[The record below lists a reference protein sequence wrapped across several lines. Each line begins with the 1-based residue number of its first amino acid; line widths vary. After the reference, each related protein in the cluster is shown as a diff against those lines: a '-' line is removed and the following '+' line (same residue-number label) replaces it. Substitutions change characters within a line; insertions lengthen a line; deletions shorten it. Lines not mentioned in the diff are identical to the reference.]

1 MNQETSVVID
11 AHQPR
16 PARLRFL
23 AVLFGLSLGVPQTV
37 VSQDFLRVEPYQERG
52 EAEPERPGKPADKQ
66 TIADAMERLRR
77 SVNGKAIVH
86 NCHQSKGHDVKVEEG
101 SEITQI
107 TGCDLILKTRKMTTL
122 QDGPRELEFTLYA
135 HLADLT
141 TPASVE
147 PQSFS
152 ECKPATGAILK
163 VMSRAQPGKRVRA
176 TRRSMAESAN
186 GASKAEQPET
196 QITTGDLSFFFSD
209 ADMARKAARALDQA
223 LKVCGATEWPDED
236 DLP

>member
-1 MNQETSVVID
+1 MVIN

-16 PARLRFL
+16 PTRLPFL
-23 AVLFGLSLGVPQTV
+23 AVLVGLFLGVPQTV
-37 VSQDFLRVEPYQERG
+37 ISQSYLVTGQESG
-52 EAEPERPGKPADKQ
+52 ESDRERLGKPASKQ
-66 TIADAMERLRR
+66 SIAEATERLRR

-86 NCHQSKGHDVKVEEG
+86 NCHQSKGHDVRVEES

-107 TGCDLILKTRKMTTL
+107 TGCDLILKTRKTTTL
-122 QDGPRELEFTLYA
+122 PDGPRELEFTLYA

-163 VMSRAQPGKRVRA
+163 VMSRAQPGKGCAPHADQWPSPRMERA
-176 TRRSMAESAN
+176 RLSNRKLKLPRAISAF
-186 GASKAEQPET
+186 SFPTLIWPE
-196 QITTGDLSFFFSD
+196 
-209 ADMARKAARALDQA
+209 R
-223 LKVCGATEWPDED
+223 
-236 DLP
+236 LPGH

>member
-1 MNQETSVVID
+1 MRS
-11 AHQPR
+11 
-16 PARLRFL
+16 LCL
-23 AVLFGLSLGVPQTV
+23 AVVFGLSLTVPQTLNA
-37 VSQDFLRVEPYQERG
+37 QNFLQVEPYQERG
-52 EAEPERPGKPADKQ
+52 EADRGNEGKPADKQ
-66 TIADAMERLRR
+66 SIAEATERLRR

-107 TGCDLILKTRKMTTL
+107 TGCDLILKTRKTTTL
-122 QDGPRELEFTLYA
+122 PDGPRELEFTLYA

-163 VMSRAQPGKRVRA
+163 VMSRAQPGKTVRA
-176 TRRSMAESAN
+176 TRRLISDPGS
-186 GASKAEQPET
+186 GGSKSEQTET
-196 QITTGDLSFFFSD
+196 QTTRSDLSFFFSD
-209 ADMARKAARALDQA
+209 PAIARNAARALDQA
-223 LKVCGATEWPDED
+223 LKVCGGKEWPDED

>member
-1 MNQETSVVID
+1 VVID

-16 PARLRFL
+16 PARLRLL

-163 VMSRAQPGKRVRA
+163 VMSRAQPGKTVRA
-176 TRRSMAESAN
+176 TRRLISDPGS
-186 GASKAEQPET
+186 GASKSEQSKT
-196 QITTGDLSFFFSD
+196 QTTRSDLSFFFSD
-209 ADMARKAARALDQA
+209 AVAAQKAARALDQA
-223 LKVCGATEWPDED
+223 LKVCGGKEWPDED

>member
-1 MNQETSVVID
+1 MVID

-163 VMSRAQPGKRVRA
+163 VMSRAQPGKTVRA
-176 TRRSMAESAN
+176 TRRLISDPGS
-186 GASKAEQPET
+186 GASKSEQSKT
-196 QITTGDLSFFFSD
+196 QTTRSDLSFFFSD
-209 ADMARKAARALDQA
+209 AVAAQKAARALDQA
-223 LKVCGATEWPDED
+223 AKVCGGKEWPDED

>member
-1 MNQETSVVID
+1 MD

-16 PARLRFL
+16 HARLRFL
-23 AVLFGLSLGVPQTV
+23 AVLVGLFLGVRLTV
-37 VSQDFLRVEPYQERG
+37 VSQNFLQVEPYQERG
-52 EAEPERPGKPADKQ
+52 EAEHEKPGKPADKQ
-66 TIADAMERLRR
+66 AIADAMERLRR

-122 QDGPRELEFTLYA
+122 QDGPRGLEFTLYA

-186 GASKAEQPET
+186 GAGKAEQPET

>member
-1 MNQETSVVID
+1 MNQETSVVIN

-16 PARLRFL
+16 PTRLRFL
-23 AVLFGLSLGVPQTV
+23 AVLVGLFLGVPQTV
-37 VSQDFLRVEPYQERG
+37 ISQSYLVTGQESG
-52 EAEPERPGKPADKQ
+52 ESDRERLGKPASKQ
-66 TIADAMERLRR
+66 SIAEATERLRR

-86 NCHQSKGHDVKVEEG
+86 NCHQSKGHDVRVEES

-107 TGCDLILKTRKMTTL
+107 TGCDLILKTRKTTTL
-122 QDGPRELEFTLYA
+122 PDGPRELEFTLYA

-196 QITTGDLSFFFSD
+196 QIATGDLSFFFSD

>member
-1 MNQETSVVID
+1 MVID

-16 PARLRFL
+16 PARLRLL

-163 VMSRAQPGKRVRA
+163 VMSRAQPGKTVRA
-176 TRRSMAESAN
+176 TRRLISDPGS
-186 GASKAEQPET
+186 GASKSEQSKT
-196 QITTGDLSFFFSD
+196 QTTRSDLSFFFSD
-209 ADMARKAARALDQA
+209 AVAAQKAARALDQA
-223 LKVCGATEWPDED
+223 LKVCGGKEWPDED

>member
-1 MNQETSVVID
+1 MVID

-23 AVLFGLSLGVPQTV
+23 AVLFGLCLAVPQTL
-37 VSQDFLRVEPYQERG
+37 VSQNFLQVGPYQEHG
-52 EAEPERPGKPADKQ
+52 EAEHEKPGKPADKQ
-66 TIADAMERLRR
+66 SIAEAMARLRR

-122 QDGPRELEFTLYA
+122 QDGPRGLEFTLYA

-147 PQSFS
+147 PQSFA
-152 ECKPATGAILK
+152 ECKPTAGAILK
-163 VMSRAQPGKRVRA
+163 VMSRAQPGKTVRA
-176 TRRSMAESAN
+176 TRRLISDPGS
-186 GASKAEQPET
+186 GASKSEQTET
-196 QITTGDLSFFFSD
+196 QTTRSDFSFFFSD
-209 ADMARKAARALDQA
+209 AVTARKAARALDQA
-223 LKVCGATEWPDED
+223 LKVCGGKEWPDED